1 LNDLGVVFARGIA
14 MAAHRLLFVVTL
26 FLVPTAQAA
35 PPENADPAL
44 SPWFQSLAV
53 PGTGISCCSIADC
66 RPTEY
71 RAVDDHYEALIDGR
85 WTYVPPRKVLDRT
98 DNPVGRAVVCWTK
111 ERGVMCFVRGS
122 ET

>member
-1 LNDLGVVFARGIA
+1 MRTIRFVFAATLLLIA
-14 MAAHRLLFVVTL
+14 SAFGR
-26 FLVPTAQAA
+26 

-44 SPWFQSLAV
+44 APWFQSLSV

-71 RAVDDHYEALIDGR
+71 RTVEDHYEALIEDK
-85 WTYVPPRKVLDRT
+85 WIAIPRHKILQRT
-98 DNPVGRAVVCWTK
+98 DNPLGRAVVCWTR
-111 ERGVMCFVRGS
+111 ERGIMCFVRGT

>member
-1 LNDLGVVFARGIA
+1 
-14 MAAHRLLFVVTL
+14 MAAGRFVLIVTL
-26 FLVPTAQAA
+26 SLTSAAAAA

-44 SPWFQSLAV
+44 APWFQSLAV

-71 RAVDDHYEALIDGR
+71 RMVDDHYEALIEGR
-85 WTYVPPRKVLDRT
+85 WTHIPPRKVLDRT
-98 DNPVGRAVVCWTK
+98 DNPVGRAVVCWTR
-111 ERGVMCFVRGS
+111 ERGIMCFVRGS

>member
-1 LNDLGVVFARGIA
+1 
-14 MAAHRLLFVVTL
+14 MATIRLLFVITL
-26 FLVPTAQAA
+26 FFVPAAQAA
-35 PPENADPAL
+35 PPDNADPAL

-66 RPTEY
+66 GPTDY
-71 RAVDDHYEALIDGR
+71 RTVGDHYEALIEGN
-85 WTYVPPRKVLDRT
+85 WTYIPPRKVLDRT

-111 ERGVMCFVRGS
+111 EHGIMCFVRGS

>member
-1 LNDLGVVFARGIA
+1 
-14 MAAHRLLFVVTL
+14 MAAHRL
-26 FLVPTAQAA
+26 FLPVLILMSFLATAARAA

-53 PGTGISCCSIADC
+53 PGTGVSCCSIADC
-66 RPTEY
+66 RPTDY
-71 RAVDDHYEALIDGR
+71 RTVDDHYEALIEGN
-85 WTYVPPRKVLDRT
+85 WTYIPPRKVLQRT
-98 DNPVGRAVVCWTK
+98 DNPLGRAVVCWTK

>member
-1 LNDLGVVFARGIA
+1 
-14 MAAHRLLFVVTL
+14 MANRLLL
-26 FLVPTAQAA
+26 LIFLVFLAARAEAA

-66 RPTEY
+66 RPTDY
-71 RAVDDHYEALIDGR
+71 RTVDDHYEALIEGN
-85 WTYVPPRKVLDRT
+85 WTYIPPRKVLQRT
-98 DNPVGRAVVCWTK
+98 DNPLGRAVVCWTK

>member
-1 LNDLGVVFARGIA
+1 
-14 MAAHRLLFVVTL
+14 MAENRFFLPLLILML
-26 FLVPTAQAA
+26 FLATPARAA

-53 PGTGISCCSIADC
+53 PGTGVSCCSIADC
-66 RPTEY
+66 RPTDY
-71 RAVDDHYEALIDGR
+71 RTVDDHYEALIEGN
-85 WTYVPPRKVLDRT
+85 WTYIPPRKVLQRT